1 MPVFIPLVKQKVQ
14 STMALMLDSSY
25 RLDGVEETS
34 EELGTGAFGLIT
46 AVKYKGMKCAAK
58 ELHINQCMLHL
69 QLHHPHIVQ
78 SLGYYKQHQAHV
90 LVMELLNTDLGR
102 YIDRYGVLPNEIV
115 YSILHDVALGLQYL
129 HERFEPI
136 VHRCLM
142 ACNVLLSDDMTA
154 KIGGFGSAI
163 VLTLFEVN
171 SSREPV
177 PENPVYMISETSHDV
192 KLDIFSFGI
201 LMVHLL
207 SGQKPSDLKE
217 QTQLEGHHLP
227 AICGG
232 PYDLKEQTQLEGHH
246 PPAICGGPFDLKE
259 QTQLGHHPPAIC
271 GGPCDLKEQT
281 QLEGHHP
288 PAICGGP
295 YDLKEQTQLEGHH
308 PSAICGGPYDLK
320 EQQLEGHHLKRCLE
334 AIGTGHSLM
343 VLISQCLSNDPA
355 ERPVASEIHDT
366 LNSHHFPAGKLEA
379 LYKLQQRERNQRKQ
393 EACTQSFETILSK
406 AMKNIPASKI
416 ASYLSSLAF
425 TESISEDQP
434 TSKVIEA
441 HSSYLNYHLV
451 GDMVENFGDDE
462 LKADMRKYLTDLKK
476 FRKQTTVSDFVV
488 ISHGKHVKKFKPLR
502 ENYTELSVKLN
513 EEKENTT
520 MEDVERIR
528 KDIAHELSLPPHA
541 LLFYAVEEGSVIAR
555 FWIESRKIY
564 NLKHKSLVELEKK
577 DDILEITVDDGE
589 RLEMKM
595 KESDLCLNA
604 GFEVAY
610 NSCS

>member
-1 MPVFIPLVKQKVQ
+1 MLVLFPLVKQKVQ
-14 STMALMLDSSY
+14 STMAFSSY
-25 RLDGVEETS
+25 KLDGVEEAR
-34 EELGTGAFGLIT
+34 EDLETGAFGLIT
-46 AVKYKGMKCAAK
+46 TVKYKGMKCAAK

-136 VHRCLM
+136 VHKNLM

-163 VLTLFEVN
+163 VLTPSEVS
-171 SSREPV
+171 SSRIPV
-177 PENPVYMISETSHDV
+177 PGNPVFMLPETSHDAYDL
-192 KLDIFSFGI
+192 KHDIFSYGV
-201 LMVHLL
+201 LMVHILIGQEPTDL
-207 SGQKPSDLKE
+207 KEQTQLVGDHLAICSGPHHLKE
-217 QTQLEGHHLP
+217 QTQLEGDHLQK
-227 AICGG
+227 
-232 PYDLKEQTQLEGHH
+232 Y
-246 PPAICGGPFDLKE
+246 
-259 QTQLGHHPPAIC
+259 
-271 GGPCDLKEQT
+271 
-281 QLEGHHP
+281 
-288 PAICGGP
+288 
-295 YDLKEQTQLEGHH
+295 
-308 PSAICGGPYDLK
+308 
-320 EQQLEGHHLKRCLE
+320 LE

-343 VLISQCLSNDPA
+343 ALIIRCLSNNLA
-355 ERPVASEIHDT
+355 ERPLASKISET
-366 LNSHHFPAGKLEA
+366 LNSSHFPAGKLET
-379 LYKLQQRERNQRKQ
+379 LHKLQQRERNQRKQ

-406 AMKNIPASKI
+406 AMRNIPASKI

-488 ISHGKHVKKFKPLR
+488 ISHGKHVEKFKPLR

-520 MEDVERIR
+520 LEDVERIR